1 MKETIYEVKS
11 EVGFNTEKDI
21 AKKLNLDFIKEY
33 RDTDYYLRSSNKN
46 KNIR

>member
-21 AKKLNLDFIKEY
+21 AKKLNLDFINQNFKY
-33 RDTDYYLRSSNKN
+33 GTIL
-46 KNIR
+46 